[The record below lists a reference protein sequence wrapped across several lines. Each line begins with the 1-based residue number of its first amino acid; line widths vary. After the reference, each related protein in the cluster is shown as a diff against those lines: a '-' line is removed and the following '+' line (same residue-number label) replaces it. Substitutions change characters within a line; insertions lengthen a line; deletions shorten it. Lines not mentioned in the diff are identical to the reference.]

1 MPSGRESDIV
11 SALFTYASEKKVEIY
26 RFAKLVFALT
36 QLPFIQLGTLDAHF
50 DNCRQEFR
58 EVAKKVRDDMYIDD
72 LVTGGEI
79 INEIKKSKSDSII
92 LFQQGG

>member
-1 MPSGRESDIV
+1 M
-11 SALFTYASEKKVEIY
+11 
-26 RFAKLVFALT
+26 
-36 QLPFIQLGTLDAHF
+36 DAHF

-79 INEIKKSKSDSII
+79 INEIKKSKSGSII
-92 LFQQGG
+92 LFQQGGSSYISAIPTKKYQKPTIRVILPNWILQSNN